1 MTRGACGGRGR
12 IEQAKGGVDRSREKA
27 KDAEGTSNE
36 PQPSQA
42 AGVDPIHSTNKGEGL
57 TGGTDWRDRTGLKLF
72 SAWLVAG
79 RPYRYSWVGLRC

>member
-42 AGVDPIHSTNKGEGL
+42 AGVDPILPTTKGE
-57 TGGTDWRDRTGLKLF
+57 
-72 SAWLVAG
+72 A
-79 RPYRYSWVGLRC
+79 